1 VIGIALATLR
11 LRWLSF
17 AGTFVALALGSA
29 LMAALGVVLATT
41 ATAPDRPPQRY
52 AAVPVVVAAAQTLT
66 VPSRQGGASA
76 PLAEPRGVPADVVAA
91 LPGAV
96 VDRVFPASFGAVG
109 VGRPWSALGL
119 AGQALLRGRAP
130 AADDEVALADGTI
143 GAEVSVV
150 TRDGSVRYHI
160 VGIVS
165 RGPQPAVFFSDARAA
180 VLSPRVDALGL
191 TRPEAEVRA
200 VVGDRAL
207 VLTGQDRARLDAN
220 RATDARDRNNANTIV
235 GIALGFAAFVAIFV
249 VASTFAFAV
258 AQRRGEFALLRAT
271 GATPGQI
278 RRMVYSEALLVAVV
292 ASAAGALAGP
302 ALGRRLLPWAAPSWI
317 TTPSDHSWPGWTA
330 FGTGTAVALLGAVAA
345 AWRASRVR
353 PGEALRDAAVEDR
366 AMPLTRRLLGIV
378 VLLGALAMMAATAIG
393 DPGSATNRKTY
404 MPVVMLLVA
413 GAGLLAPAL
422 VRPVARL
429 LTAPLSRLRGAAALV
444 ASTSATASARRTAA
458 IAAPV
463 LVTVGLAASL
473 LTASALTDEARAALR
488 KPARESAFVVVPTGD
503 GIGGLDRALTGALGG
518 AELSAP
524 TSVYTL
530 EGDTALIRRPAE
542 AVTWVADDEIMVA
555 ADWELRPGDTAHVW
569 LADGSPVDLRVAG
582 VLPTG
587 SPADAYVG
595 PGRAFSALPTVA
607 YVPATFTHSSLAAL
621 LAGHDARIA
630 TAPAAEPG
638 NSASRTGLL
647 VVLAIVLGYT
657 TLALVNTLLM
667 AAPDRAGEHRTL
679 RLLGATAPQVLR
691 ATTLEVLIAFAVG
704 VVLAVLCLAVT
715 VAGLWLALLR
725 VAGPLPITFPWPV
738 VGAVTAGTALLAVL
752 TAATATRG
760 RPAATGRPAGC
771 R

>member
-1 VIGIALATLR
+1 
-11 LRWLSF
+11 
-17 AGTFVALALGSA
+17 
-29 LMAALGVVLATT
+29 VL
-41 ATAPDRPPQRY
+41 
-52 AAVPVVVAAAQTLT
+52 
-66 VPSRQGGASA
+66 
-76 PLAEPRGVPADVVAA
+76 
-91 LPGAV
+91 
-96 VDRVFPASFGAVG
+96 
-109 VGRPWSALGL
+109 
-119 AGQALLRGRAP
+119 
-130 AADDEVALADGTI
+130 
-143 GAEVSVV
+143 
-150 TRDGSVRYHI
+150 
-160 VGIVS
+160 
-165 RGPQPAVFFSDARAA
+165 
-180 VLSPRVDALGL
+180 
-191 TRPEAEVRA
+191 
-200 VVGDRAL
+200 
-207 VLTGQDRARLDAN
+207 
-220 RATDARDRNNANTIV
+220 
-235 GIALGFAAFVAIFV
+235 
-249 VASTFAFAV
+249 
-258 AQRRGEFALLRAT
+258 
-271 GATPGQI
+271 
-278 RRMVYSEALLVAVV
+278 
-292 ASAAGALAGP
+292 
-302 ALGRRLLPWAAPSWI
+302 
-317 TTPSDHSWPGWTA
+317 
-330 FGTGTAVALLGAVAA
+330 
-345 AWRASRVR
+345 
-353 PGEALRDAAVEDR
+353 
-366 AMPLTRRLLGIV
+366 
-378 VLLGALAMMAATAIG
+378 
-393 DPGSATNRKTY
+393 
-404 MPVVMLLVA
+404 LLVA

-530 EGDTALIRRPAE
+530 EGDTPATRR
-542 AVTWVADDEIMVA
+542 
-555 ADWELRPGDTAHVW
+555 
-569 LADGSPVDLRVAG
+569 S
-582 VLPTG
+582 TG

-738 VGAVTAGTALLAVL
+738 VGAVTAGAALLAVL

>member
-1 VIGIALATLR
+1 M
-11 LRWLSF
+11 
-17 AGTFVALALGSA
+17 LGS
-29 LMAALGVVLATT
+29 
-41 ATAPDRPPQRY
+41 
-52 AAVPVVVAAAQTLT
+52 
-66 VPSRQGGASA
+66 
-76 PLAEPRGVPADVVAA
+76 
-91 LPGAV
+91 GAV
-96 VDRVFPASFGAVG
+96 
-109 VGRPWSALGL
+109 
-119 AGQALLRGRAP
+119 AGSNR
-130 AADDEVALADGTI
+130 
-143 GAEVSVV
+143 S
-150 TRDGSVRYHI
+150 
-160 VGIVS
+160 
-165 RGPQPAVFFSDARAA
+165 
-180 VLSPRVDALGL
+180 
-191 TRPEAEVRA
+191 
-200 VVGDRAL
+200 
-207 VLTGQDRARLDAN
+207 LD
-220 RATDARDRNNANTIV
+220 
-235 GIALGFAAFVAIFV
+235 
-249 VASTFAFAV
+249 
-258 AQRRGEFALLRAT
+258 LLRAT

-317 TTPSDHSWPGWTA
+317 TAPSDHSWPGWTA

-345 AWRASRVR
+345 AWRAGRMR
-353 PGEALRDAAVEDR
+353 PGEALHDAAVEDR

-473 LTASALTDEARAALR
+473 L
-488 KPARESAFVVVPTGD
+488 
-503 GIGGLDRALTGALGG
+503 
-518 AELSAP
+518 
-524 TSVYTL
+524 
-530 EGDTALIRRPAE
+530 
-542 AVTWVADDEIMVA
+542 M
-555 ADWELRPGDTAHVW
+555 
-569 LADGSPVDLRVAG
+569 
-582 VLPTG
+582 
-587 SPADAYVG
+587 
-595 PGRAFSALPTVA
+595 
-607 YVPATFTHSSLAAL
+607 PATFTPSSLAAL

-691 ATTLEVLIAFAVG
+691 ATTLEVLVAFAVG
-704 VVLAVLCLAVT
+704 VVLAVLCLAAT
-715 VAGLWLALLR
+715 VIGLWLALLR
-725 VAGPLPITFPWPV
+725 LAGPLPITFPWPI

-760 RPAATGRPAGC
+760 RPATNGRPAGC